1 MLGIGFGLTTTLVL
15 SSRPAAPLAL
25 IRPTTTITPT
35 TLIAGS

>member
-1 MLGIGFGLTTTLVL
+1 MLGLGCGLTANATL
-15 SSRPAAPLAL
+15 SSRPVMPLAL